1 MSQNKTPEQIHAEAQ
16 RVVEEARR
24 ALEQADEFY
33 RGQGLDPEKVRAV
46 TAERLGPKERDEAEA
61 LFRQDLEAVE
71 NEVAQ
76 EQARQSFA
84 APAPSGGMKKMRPM
98 V

>member
-1 MSQNKTPEQIHAEAQ
+1 MSQKKTPEQIHADAERALDD
-16 RVVEEARR
+16 ARR
-24 ALEQADEFY
+24 ALERADEFY
-33 RGQGLDPEKVRAV
+33 RDQGLNPDKVRAV
-46 TAERLGPKERDEAEA
+46 SAERLGPKEREEAEA

-76 EQARQSFA
+76 ELARQSFA
-84 APAPSGGMKKMRPM
+84 APTPSGGMKKMRPM

>member
-1 MSQNKTPEQIHAEAQ
+1 MSQKKTPEQIHADAERALDN
-16 RVVEEARR
+16 ARR
-24 ALEQADEFY
+24 ALAQADEFY
-33 RGQGLDPEKVRAV
+33 RDQGLDPEKVRAV
-46 TAERLGPKERDEAEA
+46 SAQRLGAKEREEAES

-76 EQARQSFA
+76 ELARQSFA
-84 APAPSGGMKKMRPM
+84 APAASGGIKKMRPM

>member
-1 MSQNKTPEQIHAEAQ
+1 MSQNKTSEQIHAAAERALDD
-16 RVVEEARR
+16 ARR
-24 ALEQADEFY
+24 ALARADEFY
-33 RGQGLDPEKVRAV
+33 RDQGLDPEKVRAV
-46 TAERLGPKERDEAEA
+46 SAERLGPKEREEAES

-76 EQARQSFA
+76 ELARQRFA
-84 APAPSGGMKKMRPM
+84 APATSGGIKKMRPM

>member
-1 MSQNKTPEQIHAEAQ
+1 MSQKKTPEQIHADAERALGD
-16 RVVEEARR
+16 ARR

-33 RGQGLDPEKVRAV
+33 RDQGLDPEKVRAV
-46 TAERLGPKERDEAEA
+46 SAERLGPKERAEAEA

-71 NEVAQ
+71 SEMAQ
-76 EQARQSFA
+76 ELARQSFA
-84 APAPSGGMKKMRPM
+84 APAQSGGIKKMRPM